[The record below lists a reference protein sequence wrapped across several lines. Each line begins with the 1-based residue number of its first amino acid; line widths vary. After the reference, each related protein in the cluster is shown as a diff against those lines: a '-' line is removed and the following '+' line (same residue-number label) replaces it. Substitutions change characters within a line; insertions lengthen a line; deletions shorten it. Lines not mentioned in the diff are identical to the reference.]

1 MNTTRKNGSLSTNI
15 AQKIATVEFGHP
27 ASNSFPSELLDRLTK
42 ELHAL
47 SKNEAVAVIV
57 LKSEGEGAFCAGASF
72 EELIAV
78 RNLEEG
84 ARFFAGFANVI
95 NAMRNLYQ
103 IDYWSCS
110 WKSCWWR
117 YWFGCCL

>member
-84 ARFFAGFANVI
+84 ARFFAGFA
-95 NAMRNLYQ
+95 
-103 IDYWSCS
+103 
-110 WKSCWWR
+110 
-117 YWFGCCL
+117 